1 MGYSISAAAAP
12 TAPAAAPAGPRFGP
26 PVAGLCLFARKDAL
40 ETSEA
45 GKDIAR
51 RVGGA
56 ELALQQQIAAE
67 RTRIDGQLAALRA
80 GDSAQR
86 MALFEQMNT
95 ISRFET
101 DAQSRIRE
109 QNTIAYRAIEPRMEA
124 ALAQTII
131 RRGCALIVERAITYG
146 WNSEMDITQ
155 LVIETM
161 DAAGRD

>member
-56 ELALQQQIAAE
+56 ELHCNSRLLPSE
-67 RTRIDGQLAALRA
+67 RVSTGNWRPFAPEIRHSGWRC
-80 GDSAQR
+80 S
-86 MALFEQMNT
+86 
-95 ISRFET
+95 SR
-101 DAQSRIRE
+101 
-109 QNTIAYRAIEPRMEA
+109 
-124 ALAQTII
+124 
-131 RRGCALIVERAITYG
+131 
-146 WNSEMDITQ
+146 
-155 LVIETM
+155 
-161 DAAGRD
+161 

>member
-1 MGYSISAAAAP
+1 
-12 TAPAAAPAGPRFGP
+12 
-26 PVAGLCLFARKDAL
+26 
-40 ETSEA
+40 
-45 GKDIAR
+45 
-51 RVGGA
+51 
-56 ELALQQQIAAE
+56 
-67 RTRIDGQLAALRA
+67 
-80 GDSAQR
+80 